1 MKKVWKGFAAAVSA
15 AAIAATGFIGAT
27 SASAADLT
35 IAPGTI
41 TIDAGTNPDR
51 PNDSAQFTGYMP
63 FTILSG
69 TQDGED
75 ITYAYGVNATNGY
88 TNAKIA
94 AIINA
99 ANLDGDAEANDI
111 VADPSNTQ
119 ITDWLR
125 TNLSGK
131 AFNSTQAVEFGKA
144 VVDYSKVAANRITPS
159 FENQTAAQ
167 LSAADVTWPAGY
179 YVLAQTGPASDEN
192 NTVSKYIAGNVEAA
206 SPLKITI
213 KNGTVE
219 AIKKVKEDDKDD
231 SITNGTFGDKT
242 LDKGYNDVADYEI
255 GQDIPFEFRGSLPD
269 NFASITP
276 FKYIFHDTMSTGLTF
291 NNDVK
296 VYVNTVDNDH
306 QINNPENNPFYTV
319 PTKGITTG
327 ETFNVNFPDLHN
339 VTYGTNS
346 KINANDTII
355 IRYTGKL
362 NNDAVIGNTGNTNN
376 TNTMKL
382 EFSNNP
388 YDTDDTEVTP
398 EDKVVIFTYNLGINK
413 VDANDADKKLAGA
426 EFKLY
431 DGNGDNKK
439 AAVIENGKFVQW
451 VTETAATEDKP
462 AVTGTTLTTVDGNIA
477 IAGLDSGT
485 YYLEETEA
493 PAGYNK
499 IEGLIEVVLQATTN
513 NTQNWDGSNA
523 NSLVTNIGTVTTMP
537 GASEG
542 VTAGTTVTI
551 ANNKGSNLPS
561 TGGMGTT
568 VLYVAGAAIV
578 LIAGIGLAV
587 ALRRRQA

>member
-27 SASAADLT
+27 SAYAADLT

-51 PNDSAQFTGYMP
+51 PNDSALFTGYMP

-69 TQDGED
+69 TQDGTD

-88 TNAKIA
+88 TNEKIA

-99 ANLDGDAEANDI
+99 ANLDGDAAALDI
-111 VADPSNTQ
+111 VANPTNTQ

-131 AFNSTQAVEFGKA
+131 AFNSDAAVKFGKA
-144 VVDYSKVAANRITPS
+144 VVDYSKVTANSITAS
-159 FENQTAAQ
+159 FTNQTAAQ

-179 YVLAQTGPASDEN
+179 YVLAQTGPDSDEN

-219 AIKKVKEDDKDD
+219 AIKKVKEDDKDT
-231 SITNGTFGDKT
+231 SITDGTFGDES
-242 LDKGYNDVADYEI
+242 LDAGYNDVADYEI

-276 FKYIFHDTMSTGLTF
+276 FQYIFHDTMTEGLTF

-296 VYVNTVDNDH
+296 VYVNAVNDANL
-306 QINNPENNPFYTV
+306 IAASSYTV
-319 PTKGITTG
+319 PTTGITAG
-327 ETFNVNFPDLHN
+327 ETFNVKFTDLHK
-339 VTYGTNS
+339 VTYGTDT
-346 KINANDTII
+346 KLDADDTII

-362 NNDAVIGNTGNTNN
+362 NDKAVIGNTGNTNN

-388 YDTDDTEVTP
+388 YDGTDTEFTP
-398 EDKVVIFTYNLGINK
+398 EDKVVIFTYDLGIDK
-413 VDANDADKKLAGA
+413 VDANNQDTKLQGA

-431 DGNGDNKK
+431 NGSGNDKK
-439 AAVIENGKFVQW
+439 AAVIKDGKFVQW
-451 VTETAATEDKP
+451 VTESDSVK
-462 AVTGTTLTTVDGNIA
+462 GSTLTTDSNGA
-477 IAGLDSGT
+477 IKIQGLDSGT
-485 YYLEETEA
+485 YYLEETKA

-499 IEGLIEVVLQATTN
+499 IEGLIKVVLQATTN
-513 NTQNWDGSNA
+513 NTQEWDGSNA
-523 NSLVTNIGTVTTMP
+523 NGLVSNIGTLTTMP
-537 GASEG
+537 GAQDA
-542 VTAGTTVTI
+542 VAGDTTVTI
-551 ANNKGSNLPS
+551 TNNKGSNLPS

>member
-69 TQDGED
+69 TQDGAD

-125 TNLSGK
+125 TNLSGR
-131 AFNSTQAVEFGKA
+131 AFNSDEAVKFGKA
-144 VVDYSKVAANRITPS
+144 VVDYSKTDDAITAS
-159 FENQTAAQ
+159 FTNQTAAQ
-167 LSAADVTWPAGY
+167 LSAEGTTWPAGY
-179 YVLAQTGPASDEN
+179 YVIAQTGPASDEN
-192 NTVSKYIAGNVEAA
+192 NTVSKYIAGNVEDA

-231 SITNGTFGDKT
+231 SITKGTFGDET
-242 LDKGYNDVADYEI
+242 LDGGYNDVADYEI

-296 VYVNTVDNDH
+296 VYVNAVNDANL
-306 QINNPENNPFYTV
+306 IAASSYTV
-319 PTKGITTG
+319 PTTGITAG
-327 ETFNVNFPDLHN
+327 ETFNVKFTDLHK
-339 VTYGTNS
+339 VTYGTDT
-346 KINANDTII
+346 KLEADDTII

-485 YYLEETEA
+485 YYLEETKA